1 MPFGLLGYLLVTAIA
16 FSLPVF
22 LIVLV
27 GKQWIPARVGRSL
40 VAVAFAAGT
49 AYAIYHIEWSDVWR
63 HGTPSAD
70 QLLVYAGY
78 MTAFGALGWV
88 IGGAMYRRGT

>member
-16 FSLPVF
+16 FSLPVL

-27 GKQWIPARVGRSL
+27 GRQWIPRRVGRSI
-40 VAVAFAAGT
+40 VAIAFAAGT
-49 AYAIYHIEWSDVWR
+49 MYAMYHIEWYDVWR
-63 HGTPSAD
+63 HGTPPAS

-78 MTAFGALGWV
+78 IAAFGALGWV
-88 IGGAMYRRGT
+88 IGGAVYRR